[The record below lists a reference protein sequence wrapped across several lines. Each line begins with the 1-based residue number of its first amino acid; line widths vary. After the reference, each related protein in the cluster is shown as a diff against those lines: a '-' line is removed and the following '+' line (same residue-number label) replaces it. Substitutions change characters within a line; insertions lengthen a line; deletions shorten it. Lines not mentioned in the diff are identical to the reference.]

1 MSIPLEDTFSD
12 VISKSQRGQK
22 YTDRALFLR
31 AAIGPYEDTLRALKA
46 GEFHHTALLKL
57 GPALKLDAKRLIALA
72 RNEYAPQPVE
82 LDGLAQFNT
91 PYDDYRVNAYI
102 VWDPASKQAAAFDTG
117 ADATAMLDFIKSKGL
132 TLTHIFITHTHVDHV
147 CSLDALKAAGNP
159 VVLSNAREPLDG
171 TTTYEIGSAKW
182 SVGALSIEPRLTRGH
197 SEGGTT
203 YVVTGLARPVAV
215 VGDAIFAGSMGGAP
229 TAYFEAIDAVR
240 AQILSLPDNTVICP
254 GHGPLTTVGE
264 EKANNPFF
272 P

>member
-1 MSIPLEDTFSD
+1 MPIPLEDTFSD

-57 GPALKLDAKRLIALA
+57 GPALKLDAKRLVALA
-72 RNEYAPQPVE
+72 KNEYAPKPVE
-82 LDGLAQFNT
+82 VDGLAQFNT
-91 PYDDYRVNAYI
+91 PYGDYTVNAYV
-102 VWDPASKQAAAFDTG
+102 VWDAASKTAAAFDTG
-117 ADATAMLDFIKSKGL
+117 ADAKPVIEFLKSKGL
-132 TLTHIFITHTHVDHV
+132 TLTHIFLTHTHPDHIAA
-147 CSLDALKAAGNP
+147 LDALKAAGSP
-159 VVLSNAREPLDG
+159 QVFSNAREPVAG
-171 TTTYEIGSAKW
+171 TTTFEIGSAKW
-182 SVGALSIEPRLTRGH
+182 NLGALSIEPRLTRGH

-203 YVVTGLARPVAV
+203 YVVTGLSRTLAIA
-215 VGDAIFAGSMGGAP
+215 GDAIFAGSIGGP
-229 TAYFEAIDAVR
+229 NVSYTDALDGIR
-240 AQILSLPDNTVICP
+240 TQILSLPESTVICP